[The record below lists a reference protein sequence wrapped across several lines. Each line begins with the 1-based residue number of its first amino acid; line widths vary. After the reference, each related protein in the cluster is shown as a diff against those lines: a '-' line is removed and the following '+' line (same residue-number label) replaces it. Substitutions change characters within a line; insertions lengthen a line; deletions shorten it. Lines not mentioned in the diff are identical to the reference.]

1 MEIANQLLSI
11 VINVVRGTPAMKKI
25 ALLLIIS
32 LPFAQRLDP
41 VDSAM
46 DELRLIVETASRAS
60 QRVFVDDFTGLL

>member
-1 MEIANQLLSI
+1 
-11 VINVVRGTPAMKKI
+11 MKKI

-46 DELRLIVETASRAS
+46 DELRLAVETAARAS

>member
-1 MEIANQLLSI
+1 MITNQLLSI
-11 VINVVRGTPAMKKI
+11 VITVVRGTAAMKKI

-46 DELRLIVETASRAS
+46 DELRTAVETASRS
-60 QRVFVDDFTGLL
+60 QQTVWVEDFTGCL

>member
-1 MEIANQLLSI
+1 
-11 VINVVRGTPAMKKI
+11 MKKI

-32 LPFAQRLDP
+32 LSFAQRLDP

-46 DELRLIVETASRAS
+46 DELRTAVETASRAS

>member
-1 MEIANQLLSI
+1 M
-11 VINVVRGTPAMKKI
+11 INIVRGTAAMKKI

-46 DELRLIVETASRAS
+46 DELRLIVETASRTS

>member
-1 MEIANQLLSI
+1 MITNQLLSI
-11 VINVVRGTPAMKKI
+11 VITVVRGTAAMKKI

-32 LPFAQRLDP
+32 LSFAQRLDP

-46 DELRLIVETASRAS
+46 DELRTAVETASRAS

>member
-1 MEIANQLLSI
+1 MITNQLFSI
-11 VINVVRGTPAMKKI
+11 VITVVRGTAAMKKI

-46 DELRLIVETASRAS
+46 DELRTAVETASRAS